1 VENLIRGKVA
11 VVTGGS
17 RGIGRAVAAR
27 LVSEGAEVLICG
39 RDGSAAE
46 GAAKE
51 LGSTGPGRC
60 VGLAGDVRQYDQVEA
75 VMARAAETFG
85 GLDILVNSA
94 GVAGRGSV
102 ADLPLDL
109 WHAVIDTNLTGVFHC
124 CRAAIPWMRRRG
136 GGYIINIGSLA
147 GINPIPHMSAYNA
160 SKFGLNGFT
169 EALMQEVRHDG
180 IRVSGILPG
189 SVNTEFGGRATGEE
203 WRLAP
208 EDVAAVVAQLLSHDP
223 RSLPSRIEI
232 RPARPPKKA

>member
-1 VENLIRGKVA
+1 VA

-27 LVSEGAEVLICG
+27 LVSGGADVVICG
-39 RDGSAAE
+39 RDAGVAEDTAKAVSA
-46 GAAKE
+46 
-51 LGSTGPGRC
+51 SGPGRC
-60 VGLAGDVRQYDQVEA
+60 VGVAADVRQYDQVEA
-75 VMARAAETFG
+75 VMARAADAFG

-94 GVAGRGSV
+94 GVSGKGSV

-109 WHAVIDTNLTGVFHC
+109 WRAVIDTNLTGVFYC

-232 RPARPPKKA
+232 RPARPPKK